1 MCISLAKRLLSLD
14 PQDLGPAGHEQGQG
28 HEGPCQ
34 EKKTL
39 AEDSLLPL
47 HTVAVPLTVGQSP
60 GPTTLLTLVVS
71 NIPL

>member
-1 MCISLAKRLLSLD
+1 MSLWPENYFFWTHNTLVLLVMSKGKDMKVL
-14 PQDLGPAGHEQGQG
+14 ARN
-28 HEGPCQ
+28 
-34 EKKTL
+34 KKTL

>member
-1 MCISLAKRLLSLD
+1 MSQGKDMKVLARD
-14 PQDLGPAGHEQGQG
+14 
-28 HEGPCQ
+28 
-34 EKKTL
+34 KKTL

>member
-1 MCISLAKRLLSLD
+1 MSLWPEDYFLWTHNILFLLVMSNSKDIKVL
-14 PQDLGPAGHEQGQG
+14 ARN
-28 HEGPCQ
+28 
-34 EKKTL
+34 KKTL

>member
-1 MCISLAKRLLSLD
+1 MSLWPENYFLWTHNTLVLLVMSKGKDMKVL
-14 PQDLGPAGHEQGQG
+14 ARN
-28 HEGPCQ
+28 
-34 EKKTL
+34 KKTL

>member
-1 MCISLAKRLLSLD
+1 MSLWPEDYFLWTHNILVLLVMSNSKDIKVL
-14 PQDLGPAGHEQGQG
+14 ARN
-28 HEGPCQ
+28 
-34 EKKTL
+34 KKTL